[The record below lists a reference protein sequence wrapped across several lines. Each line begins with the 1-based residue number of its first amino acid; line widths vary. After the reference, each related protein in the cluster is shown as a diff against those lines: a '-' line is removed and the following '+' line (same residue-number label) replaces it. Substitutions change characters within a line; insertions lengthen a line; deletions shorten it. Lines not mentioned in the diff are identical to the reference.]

1 MNFKKIVKAE
11 DVNSPIRTKA
21 NDIGILSHKIRT
33 KLQNL
38 LDNPVEDA
46 DNILYELEAAL
57 DILNSV
63 NDKLKR
69 QYGKVYKSNSI

>member
-1 MNFKKIVKAE
+1 MNFKKLVKAE
-11 DVNSPIRTKA
+11 DVNSPIRTKV

-46 DNILYELEAAL
+46 DNILSELDAAL

-69 QYGKVYKSNSI
+69 QYGKVYKSN